1 MGKRI
6 TKGLI
11 ADFDNTLVK
20 TQSFIRRHLLHTLRR
35 LKIKPPSGRKLNDTL
50 RKNLPFEQIFNEL
63 FGEKG
68 PKVLESYREDAMET
82 PYEAMAG
89 AVSVVKKFVKNGN
102 KVVIV
107 SNRANKLEERLTQ
120 AKFDPKWF
128 LAIIQPSHSKPD
140 KRAYDE
146 ALKILAKEKIDRK
159 NIFVLGDSPD
169 DFIACRKGLRNG
181 FYALTR
187 DLELSR
193 KFKKARLPK
202 THIVSS
208 LKLLP
213 IFK

>member
-20 TQSFIRRHLLHTLRR
+20 TQSFIRRHLLHTVRR
-35 LKIKPPSGRKLNDTL
+35 LRIKPPSGRKLNSTL
-50 RKNLPFEQIFNEL
+50 RKNLPFEQIFTEL

-68 PKVLESYREDAMET
+68 PKVLESYREDAMKT

-89 AVSVVKKFVKNGN
+89 AVSLIRKFVANGN
-102 KVVIV
+102 TVVIV

-120 AKFDPKWF
+120 AKFDSKWF
-128 LAIIQPSHSKPD
+128 SAIIQPANTKPD

-146 ALKILAKEKIDRK
+146 ALKALANEKIDRR

-169 DFIACRKGLRNG
+169 DFIACRKGLRAN

-193 KFKKARLPK
+193 KFKKARLTK
-202 THIVSS
+202 SHIVSS

>member
-89 AVSVVKKFVKNGN
+89 GGWGGEKVGKKGN
-102 KVVIV
+102 KII
-107 SNRANKLEERLTQ
+107 NFFNKT
-120 AKFDPKWF
+120 
-128 LAIIQPSHSKPD
+128 
-140 KRAYDE
+140 
-146 ALKILAKEKIDRK
+146 
-159 NIFVLGDSPD
+159 
-169 DFIACRKGLRNG
+169 
-181 FYALTR
+181 
-187 DLELSR
+187 
-193 KFKKARLPK
+193 KK
-202 THIVSS
+202 H
-208 LKLLP
+208 
-213 IFK
+213 